1 MAKKFGYGLSNR
13 RNREIFG
20 PNYGQIVIA
29 VIIILSLVGLLFVM
43 LEGGDEEE
51 GAVQEAEEATP
62 QEAGAEAVAQA
73 NAACSLPELPIV
85 EFTEETVYGDQS
97 KDDTVDHYC
106 RRAVE
111 SKKRDVARL
120 FSKVKSQEKE
130 MLDTEQALGDKIAG
144 LESTLKQLYAE
155 RDKLELVRTC
165 KDLDTINAPQEEVDV
180 RDSPEQAAIYEQEP
194 ETAVPPQ
201 EPAIELTNTT
211 SAAVSDGA
219 QANTTA

>member
-1 MAKKFGYGLSNR
+1 MAKKFGYDLSNR

-20 PNYGQIVIA
+20 PSYGQIVIA
-29 VIIILSLVGLLFVM
+29 VIIILALVGLLFVM

-51 GAVQEAEEATP
+51 GEVQETEEAAPQEAE
-62 QEAGAEAVAQA
+62 GAVAPAQA
-73 NAACSLPELPIV
+73 SAACSLPELPVV

-120 FSKVKSQEKE
+120 FTKAKNQEKE
-130 MLDTEQALGDKIAG
+130 MLDTEQALGDKIDG
-144 LESTLKQLYAE
+144 LESTLKQLYTE
-155 RDKLELVRTC
+155 RDKLDLVRTC
-165 KDLDTINAPQEEVDV
+165 KDLDTIDVPQDEVDA

-194 ETAVPPQ
+194 EEVVPSQ
-201 EPAIELTNTT
+201 EPAVELTNTT
-211 SAAVSDGA
+211 GTTE
-219 QANTTA
+219 ANVTA